1 MEQMFMEKCSS
12 QDNMPSHKQ
21 QRIIS
26 IETPK
31 SKKRK
36 AKTQKDGQNLFTSR
50 KLM

>member
-1 MEQMFMEKCSS
+1 MEQKFMEKCSS

-21 QRIIS
+21 QRITS

-31 SKKRK
+31 PKRRK
-36 AKTQKDGQNLFTSR
+36 RKTQKDGQNLFTSC